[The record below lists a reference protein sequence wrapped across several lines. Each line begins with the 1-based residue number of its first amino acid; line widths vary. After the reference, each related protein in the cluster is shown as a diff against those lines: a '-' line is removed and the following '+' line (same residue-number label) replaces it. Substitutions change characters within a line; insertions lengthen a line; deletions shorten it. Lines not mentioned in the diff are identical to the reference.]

1 MAGLLDTDDIQQLFG
16 DVLSDIYGDGQL
28 ITVTMVRGP
37 GGVQVPQETSVPC
50 KVQVDRCDEAMRQSA
65 GYTAEDVKL
74 LVLQAGI
81 AIVPDSDSIVV
92 ARGQR
97 WKAKSVR
104 SDPASSYW
112 IIHGTK
118 DNSTEEDDGQED

>member
-16 DVLSDIYGDGQL
+16 DVFSDIYGDGQL

-65 GYTAEDVKL
+65 GYTDTDVKL
-74 LVLQAGI
+74 IILQSD
-81 AIVPDSDSIVV
+81 VSDKEPDTDSLVV
-92 ARGQR
+92 AQGKR
-97 WKAKSVR
+97 WKVSGVR
-104 SDPASSYW
+104 QDPARSVW
-112 IIHGTK
+112 IMRGIRQA
-118 DNSTEEDDGQED
+118 TE

>member
-16 DVLSDIYGDGQL
+16 DVFSDIYGDGEL

-37 GGVQVPQETSVPC
+37 GGVQIPQETPVPC

-74 LVLQAGI
+74 LVLKAGI
-81 AIVPDSDSIVV
+81 AVVPDSDSIVV

-118 DNSTEEDDGQED
+118 DNSTEEDHG